1 MQQGDVLL
9 YQTVDDGNITV
20 TNGLVEMSGGLETA
34 AYLSLFG
41 GDEDG
46 SNWWGNIDE
55 LDIAGQYHSET
66 QELLRSIPST
76 SGNLIRIKDAVERD
90 IAWFIDKKIASSISV
105 VISIPAL
112 NRVKIIVTITAQGD
126 ESEFEFVENWK
137 ISA

>member
-1 MQQGDVLL
+1 MQQGDVKLF
-9 YQTVDDGNITV
+9 QTVDDGDITV
-20 TNGLVEMSGGLETA
+20 TNGLIEMSGGLETA

-55 LDIAGQYHSET
+55 LDIAAQYHSET

-90 IAWFIDKKIASSISV
+90 LAWFTDEKIASSISV

-112 NRVKIIVTITAQGD
+112 NRVKINVTIEAQGD